1 MLAMKNAH
9 FLFCSLATFI
19 SRSTRTKSFH
29 FSDIK
34 KKRFFFI
41 RKKTKHSLINI
52 GSGIEK
58 NIEQYARFI
67 MKKLKVSL
75 EIKKDISKPNGTP
88 RKILNSKL
96 AKSYGWKSKINL
108 DNGFNLTY
116 KHFLENS

>member
-1 MLAMKNAH
+1 MFVDDLANA
-9 FLFCSLATFI
+9 CE
-19 SRSTRTKSFH
+19 
-29 FSDIK
+29 
-34 KKRFFFI
+34 FFI